1 MKRRIIFSLVAYL
14 AIFAAGAFFGAVIR
28 YNIAQVKMKLEIYKP
43 VCGEPYAC
51 DIAGCT
57 HKATWR
63 CNLTNTNSI
72 LLCDEHAKEKE
83 ENND

>member
-1 MKRRIIFSLVAYL
+1 
-14 AIFAAGAFFGAVIR
+14 
-28 YNIAQVKMKLEIYKP
+28 MKLEIYKP